1 LNGTSY
7 TNPQPN
13 NINELGVNP
22 MKKLLIFAFFFAFFA
37 GSTALACDSC
47 AAHKK
52 TDKKECATKCD
63 KDGKKCD
70 KDAKKEKCDKDAKKK
85 DCDKCP
91 SKK

>member
-1 LNGTSY
+1 
-7 TNPQPN
+7 
-13 NINELGVNP
+13 

-52 TDKKECATKCD
+52 TDKTE
-63 KDGKKCD
+63 KCD

>member
-1 LNGTSY
+1 
-7 TNPQPN
+7 
-13 NINELGVNP
+13 

>member
-1 LNGTSY
+1 MELIVQIL
-7 TNPQPN
+7 TNN
-13 NINELGVNP
+13 KKNKIGVIP
-22 MKKLLIFAFFFAFFA
+22 MKKLLVFAFFFAFFA

-70 KDAKKEKCDKDAKKK
+70 KEAKKCDKEAKKK

-91 SKK
+91 TKK